1 MKIPPILGLPERL
14 GVRRTRR
21 ALLSGGA
28 GAVATSALIALVD
41 ETGGAP
47 DHATPEP
54 ALVTSTLTA
63 SEFDWA
69 LMDDVSVTVWGYNG
83 QMPGP
88 AIRAREGDTIQ
99 VTLENDLPVPTTIH
113 WHGVDVRPAMDGV
126 AGLSQV
132 PVEPGQSFTY
142 EFVAKPAGT
151 RWYHSHT
158 DPAIQVPLGLYGPL
172 IIDPASATERFDR
185 DYTLMLAEWDLEL
198 TPEVATGKTEAGP
211 GDRTLR
217 GGELGADFFLINGR
231 MHGGIPPIGI
241 ANGERILVRLIH
253 AGAIPHPVHTHGH
266 SFTVVATDGNVVPEI
281 ARLTKDTILIGPAE
295 RYDLAIEGNNP
306 GVWMVHCHIEHHMA
320 NGMMTTLWY
329 DGEQPAGPYG
339 AFQDAPSSHSDDS
352 MTAVGTS
359 STMDGMA
366 MAPDAT
372 AEPASTQP
380 PVDGNAFEIAMIDDR
395 FDPAS
400 ATITTGTTV
409 TWVNKGRD
417 WHSVAAFDGSFES
430 GKIAPGELFTYQ
442 FTTSG
447 TYQYLCKHHGMQ
459 GMIGVI
465 TVNDPD

>member
-1 MKIPPILGLPERL
+1 M
-14 GVRRTRR
+14 
-21 ALLSGGA
+21 
-28 GAVATSALIALVD
+28 
-41 ETGGAP
+41 
-47 DHATPEP
+47 
-54 ALVTSTLTA
+54 
-63 SEFDWA
+63 
-69 LMDDVSVTVWGYNG
+69 
-83 QMPGP
+83 
-88 AIRAREGDTIQ
+88 
-99 VTLENDLPVPTTIH
+99 
-113 WHGVDVRPAMDGV
+113 
-126 AGLSQV
+126 
-132 PVEPGQSFTY
+132 
-142 EFVAKPAGT
+142 
-151 RWYHSHT
+151 
-158 DPAIQVPLGLYGPL
+158 
-172 IIDPASATERFDR
+172 
-185 DYTLMLAEWDLEL
+185 
-198 TPEVATGKTEAGP
+198 
-211 GDRTLR
+211 LR
-217 GGELGADFFLINGR
+217 GGELGADLFLINGR
-231 MHGGIPPIGI
+231 MHGAIPPLRL
-241 ANGERILVRLIH
+241 ARDERILLRIIH
-253 AGAIPHPVHTHGH
+253 AGAIPHPMHTHGH
-266 SFTVVATDGNVVPEI
+266 SFTVVATDGNPVPAI
-281 ARLTKDTILIGPAE
+281 ARLTKDTLLIGPAE
-295 RYDLAIEGNNP
+295 RYDLAITGNNP

-465 TVNDPD
+465 TANDPD